1 MEHQA
6 LRTFFKET
14 YGYEPSF
21 YAAAPGRTEIGGNH
35 TDHQHGCVLAA
46 AVNLVTEAAV
56 SPSGRNEIRIL
67 SEGYPA
73 ITVQLDDLSPDPD
86 KYGTTVSLVR
96 GVAERFVSLGY
107 PIPSGFDAVITS
119 TVLPGSGLSSSA
131 AFEVLIGTII
141 NHLYAN
147 DSVSA
152 VDIAVISQ
160 YAENVH
166 FGKPCG
172 LMDQMASSVGG
183 IIGID
188 FEHNDKPQIEKI
200 NFSFLK
206 HGYSLCIIDSGADH
220 ANLTN
225 EYAAIPQE
233 MRSIARLFGKEYLRE
248 IDDQM
253 LHSNI
258 NEAREKCGDRAVL
271 RAMHFFAE
279 NHRVEKEISAL
290 KNGDICAF
298 LETVNASGRS
308 SWNLLQNVVAAGEI
322 RHQHMALALAC
333 AEKLLSGE
341 GAFRV
346 HGGGFAGT
354 IQAFVP
360 VTKLDSFKYGIERIL
375 GEGSCHVLDIRNE
388 GGVIGTL

>member
-1 MEHQA
+1 MDTIKLCERFQA
-6 LRTFFKET
+6 V
-14 YGYEPSF
+14 YGKHPAF

-46 AVNLVTEAAV
+46 AVNLVTEAVVA
-56 SPSGRNEIRIL
+56 PNETREIRIQ
-67 SEGYPA
+67 SEGYPSLK
-73 ITVQLDDLSPDPD
+73 ISIDDLAQRESD
-86 KYGTTVSLVR
+86 YGKTSSLIR
-96 GVAERFVSLGY
+96 GVADKFVQM
-107 PIPSGFDAVITS
+107 GFAVENGFEAVVSS

-131 AFEVLIGTII
+131 AFEVMIGTIM

-147 DSVSA
+147 DSISP

-188 FEHNDKPQIEKI
+188 FKDNENPQIEKI
-200 NFSFLK
+200 DFSFRD

-220 ANLTN
+220 ANLTD
-225 EYAAIPQE
+225 EYAAIPKE
-233 MRSIARLFGKEYLRE
+233 MRNIAHLFGKRYLRE
-248 IDDQM
+248 VDEKEFM
-253 LHSNI
+253 ANI
-258 NEAREKCGDRAVL
+258 KHARAECGDRSVL

-279 NHRVEKEISAL
+279 NNRVKREIDAL
-290 KNGDICAF
+290 KSGDLQMFFQA
-298 LETVNASGRS
+298 VNESGRS
-308 SWNLLQNVVAAGEI
+308 SWNLLQNVICAGEI
-322 RHQHMALALAC
+322 RHQHMAVALAVT
-333 AEKLLSGE
+333 EKLLNGK

-354 IQAFVP
+354 IQAYVP
-360 VTKLDSFKYGIERIL
+360 SEYLYAFKTGTEEIL
-375 GEGSCHVLDIRNE
+375 GKGSCHVLDIRE
-388 GGVIGTL
+388 KGGVIGTL